1 MHPKSDSLLIKKQ
14 NYGGDSPRGRDCP
27 QERNLFG
34 RINKRFKRNL
44 NMKDFKKFVESLFVV
59 WGIIFGLFTFSRLN
73 LIGNFHYT
81 DNISLNFLID
91 LSGII
96 GIILFVYKIFEFKV
110 NRDYEDKDEFEKE
123 IRKEYE
129 RKNQT
134 NIGSD

>member
-1 MHPKSDSLLIKKQ
+1 
-14 NYGGDSPRGRDCP
+14 
-27 QERNLFG
+27 
-34 RINKRFKRNL
+34 
-44 NMKDFKKFVESLFVV
+44 MKDFKKFIESLFVV

-96 GIILFVYKIFEFKV
+96 GIILFVYKIFELKV
-110 NRDYEDKDEFEKE
+110 NLDYEDKDEFEKE